1 MTDEIRLLTH
11 KHEQLVGSVL
21 RRATE
26 TQELL
31 SVALQALKNGRYEV
45 TLERVEAAIAD
56 LEDLKK
62 LAILP

>member
-11 KHEQLVGSVL
+11 KHEQLAGSVL

-31 SVALQALKNGRYEV
+31 SVALQALKNGRSEV